1 MVQNLQ
7 HPEDS
12 SRIDNFILIGCWVL
26 DIEINNV
33 KQQVQND
40 AVLRVKE
47 CLEDKHEELFI

>member
-26 DIEINNV
+26 DIEINHV